1 MLTSR
6 ENTVQTVELGEG
18 PVAKIVLQGWGLD
31 GSAGTD
37 KGSYFLCQWFSTFLP
52 KTRLQVIFASQ
63 RCV

>member
-31 GSAGTD
+31 GKLELIKDLISCASG
-37 KGSYFLCQWFSTFLP
+37 FPPFCQKHAF
-52 KTRLQVIFASQ
+52 K
-63 RCV
+63 

>member
-37 KGSYFLCQWFSTFLP
+37 KGSYFLRQWFPPFCQ
-52 KTRLQVIFASQ
+52 KHAFK
-63 RCV
+63 